1 MGPGALNAVAEDPR
15 NVPRNVPPTADPAAA
30 ARAKALL
37 EATHQFPCDYA
48 LTVIAFNS
56 ETVTIALKNAVATG
70 RERLEHQTRESSGG
84 KYLSH
89 RFSVSVTEA
98 SAVLELYSV
107 VRAIEGVVTIL

>member
-15 NVPRNVPPTADPAAA
+15 NVPPSADPTAT

-37 EATHQFPCDYA
+37 EATHQFPCDYS

-56 ETVTIALKNAVATG
+56 EQVTTALKSAVASG
-70 RERLEHQTRESSGG
+70 RESIDHQVRESSAG

-89 RFSVSVTEA
+89 RFSLSVAEA
-98 SAVLELYSV
+98 DAVLELYAL